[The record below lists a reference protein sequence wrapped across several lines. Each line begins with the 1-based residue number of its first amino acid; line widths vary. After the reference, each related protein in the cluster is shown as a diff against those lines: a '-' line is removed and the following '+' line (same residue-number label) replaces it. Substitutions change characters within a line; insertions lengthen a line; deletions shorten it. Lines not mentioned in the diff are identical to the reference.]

1 MSLKKVTAPDFQKL
15 KDAEERIVMCTAY
28 DFHSARLADEA
39 GVDTLLV
46 GDSMGMT
53 IMGYDSTIPVTMED
67 ILFATRIVSRAAK
80 RAFVVADL
88 PFMSYHIS
96 SKHAMENAARLI
108 QEGGAQAVKLEGATK
123 RTLKVIKRLSE
134 DGIPVVGHLGLTPQ
148 QITALGG
155 YSVQGKSVEAAEK
168 LIADAL
174 EVERMGAIAVV
185 LELIPAELAEIIT
198 QRLSI
203 PTIGIGAG
211 INCSGEVQVFHDIM
225 GFGSFRPRHARAF
238 VDAEALLSEGLKTFV
253 AEVKEGA
260 FPTEG
265 QTAHI
270 DPEVLEV
277 LKATE

>member
-15 KDAEERIVMCTAY
+15 KDAGERIVMCTAY
-28 DFHSARLADEA
+28 DYHSARLADEA

-96 SKHAMENAARLI
+96 SKHAIENAARLI

-134 DGIPVVGHLGLTPQ
+134 DGIPVVSHLGLTPQ

-155 YSVQGKSVEAAEK
+155 YSVQGKSAEAAEK
-168 LIADAL
+168 LIEDAL

-198 QRLSI
+198 QKLSI

-238 VDAEALLSEGLKTFV
+238 VDAETLLSEGLKTFV
-253 AEVKEGA
+253 AEVKERA

-265 QTAHI
+265 QTAHM
-270 DPEVLEV
+270 DEEV
-277 LKATE
+277 LKVLKVTE